1 MLINTMV
8 EPRSFLQSDHFE
20 EFLDIYSVRE
30 TCSMLLQLIV
40 EKEGFYMFSKKFEES
55 ILMIRKREQLQHQP
69 R

>member
-1 MLINTMV
+1 MV

-30 TCSMLLQLIV
+30 TLSMLLQLIV